1 MLKERY
7 ILMKTSGN
15 EFFEFLGHIQMELT
29 KSNVEASFQRM
40 KDYLAEENITAEFVD
55 IDYNYYTNPNE
66 LMGPVIT
73 FRTNKPDMDWYVQV
87 KLEEEFP
94 GIIGAIRVS

>member
-1 MLKERY
+1 
-7 ILMKTSGN
+7 
-15 EFFEFLGHIQMELT
+15 MELT

-73 FRTNKPDMDWYVQV
+73 FRTNKPDLDWYVQV
-87 KLEEEFP
+87 RLEEEFP

>member
-1 MLKERY
+1 M
-7 ILMKTSGN
+7 

-73 FRTNKPDMDWYVQV
+73 FRTNKPDLDWYVQV
-87 KLEEEFP
+87 RLEEEFP

>member
-1 MLKERY
+1 
-7 ILMKTSGN
+7 MKTSGN

-73 FRTNKPDMDWYVQV
+73 FRTNKPDLDWYVQV
-87 KLEEEFP
+87 RLEEEFP

>member
-1 MLKERY
+1 
-7 ILMKTSGN
+7 
-15 EFFEFLGHIQMELT
+15 MELT

>member
-1 MLKERY
+1 
-7 ILMKTSGN
+7 MKTSGN
-15 EFFEFLGHIQMELT
+15 KFFEFLGHVQMQLT
-29 KSNVEASFQRM
+29 KSNVEASFRRM
-40 KDYLAEENITAEFVD
+40 KDYLAEQEITAEFVD
-55 IDYNYYTNPNE
+55 IDYNYYANPSE

-73 FRTNKPDMDWYVQV
+73 FKTNKPDLDWYVQV